1 MMVQFAAQV
10 IVKFTALLL
19 AFTATVEGLLAFETT
34 LTGLVR
40 FLVF

>member
-1 MMVQFAAQV
+1 MVQFAGQV
-10 IVKFTALLL
+10 IMKFTALLL
-19 AFTATVEGLLAFETT
+19 ALTATVEGLLVFEAT

>member
-10 IVKFTALLL
+10 IMKFTALLL
-19 AFTATVEGLLAFETT
+19 ALTATVEGLLVLEAT